1 VPPKASTDQPEDYE
15 PVVPIRGARVGL
27 SDRDADEDSFARV
40 ASRDRNESGAADF
53 NPRDSDNSDGSGGDD
68 SARPRSSAPS
78 SSAFQILRRGHAL
91 TYAGLFLFSFVLFYR
106 PYEFVPLPHNLA
118 FWLAAVALA
127 VYLPTQLAT
136 EGNLTARPR
145 EVSLVLLLALTALLS
160 VAFAK
165 ESRAE
170 GWATFTD
177 IFARAVVMFV
187 VIVNAARTER
197 RLRWLVLLSIGSGL
211 FMSAG
216 ALHDYWAGKLTVEG
230 YRVDGQLGGIFG
242 NPNDMALHLV
252 TMLPLAAALAVGSRN
267 LLKKAAYAAG
277 ALLLVAGTLVT
288 FSRGGFLAMS
298 ASLFVLAWTLRR
310 RNRLAVVACACALFV
325 LFFAVAPGA
334 FSARIFSIF
343 DRSLDAYGSADARQ
357 ALLLRSVVVAARNP
371 ILGVGMGNFPLVSIR
386 NQVTHNAYTQV
397 AAEMG
402 LAALA
407 LYALFLWTPLK
418 GLRRIT
424 RETFDAR
431 RTSRLYYL
439 AAGMHASLVAYMV
452 ASFFASVAY
461 YWNVYYLVG
470 YAVCLRRLYEAET
483 AEKGTTEETEAVKA
497 VNTDAAENGS
507 VGTESE
513 VDFDDASTG
522 VRGREPHAARV

>member
-1 VPPKASTDQPEDYE
+1 MSD
-15 PVVPIRGARVGL
+15 ARVGF
-27 SDRDADEDSFARV
+27 ADEDSDDAFARA
-40 ASRDRNESGAADF
+40 ASREHGETEAAGVDSDDF
-53 NPRDSDNSDGSGGDD
+53 INSDDSDNSDNSNNSGGDN
-68 SARPRSSAPS
+68 SVRAPRSA
-78 SSAFQILRRGHAL
+78 SAFQILRRGHAL

-106 PYEFVPLPHNLA
+106 PYEFIPLPSNLA

-127 VYLPTQLAT
+127 VYLPSQLAT
-136 EGNLTARPR
+136 EGTLTARPR
-145 EVSLVLLLALTALLS
+145 EVNLVLLLAVTALLS

-177 IFARAVVMFV
+177 IFARAVVMFI
-187 VIVNAARTER
+187 VIVNAARTEK
-197 RLRWLVLLSIGSGL
+197 RLRWLILLSIGSGL
-211 FMSAG
+211 MMSAG

-242 NPNDMALHLV
+242 NSNDMALHLA
-252 TMLPLAAALAVGSRN
+252 TMLPLAAALAVGARN
-267 LLKKAAYAAG
+267 LLKKAVYAAG
-277 ALLLVAGTLVT
+277 ALLLVAGTIVT
-288 FSRGGFLAMS
+288 FSRGGFLAMA

-310 RNRLAVVACACALFV
+310 RNRLALVACSCALFV
-325 LFFAVAPGA
+325 LFFAVAPSNY
-334 FSARIFSIF
+334 SARIFSIF

-357 ALLLRSVVVAARNP
+357 ALLLRSIVVAVRNP
-371 ILGVGMGNFPLVSIR
+371 VLGVGMGNFPLVSIR

-424 RETFDAR
+424 RETFEAR
-431 RTSRLYYL
+431 RTSRLHYL
-439 AAGMHASLVAYMV
+439 AAGMQASLVAYMV

-470 YAVCLRRLYEAET
+470 YAVCLRRLYEAEVAAA
-483 AEKGTTEETEAVKA
+483 AEKGKAEATDA
-497 VNTDAAENGS
+497 VNTDAVE
-507 VGTESE
+507 TESE
-513 VDFDDASTG
+513 DDFGGVDSTD
-522 VRGREPHAARV
+522 VREREPHAAGV

>member
-1 VPPKASTDQPEDYE
+1 MSDAP
-15 PVVPIRGARVGL
+15 RVGL
-27 SDRDADEDSFARV
+27 ADEESDDAFARA
-40 ASRDRNESGAADF
+40 ASRARDETEAAGVNSD
-53 NPRDSDNSDGSGGDD
+53 DSDNSDHFDNFGDD
-68 SARPRSSAPS
+68 NFVRAPRAASS
-78 SSAFQILRRGHAL
+78 FQFLRSGHAL

-106 PYEFVPLPHNLA
+106 PYEFIPLPSNLA
-118 FWLAAVALA
+118 FWLAAVTLA
-127 VYLPTQLAT
+127 VYLPSQLAT
-136 EGNLTARPR
+136 EGTLTARPR
-145 EVSLVLLLALTALLS
+145 EVNLVLLLTLTALLS

-177 IFARAVVMFV
+177 IFARAVVMFI

-197 RLRWLVLLSIGSGL
+197 RLRWLLLLSIGSGL
-211 FMSAG
+211 LMSAG
-216 ALHDYWAGKLTVEG
+216 ALHDYWSGKLTVEG

-252 TMLPLAAALAVGSRN
+252 TMLPLAAALAIGSRN
-267 LLKKAAYAAG
+267 LLKKAAYAAC
-277 ALLLVAGTLVT
+277 ALLLVAGTIVT
-288 FSRGGFLAMS
+288 FSRGGFLAMA

-310 RNRLAVVACACALFV
+310 RNRLAIIVCSCALFV
-325 LFFAVAPGA
+325 LFFAVAPGNY
-334 FSARIFSIF
+334 SARIFSIF

-357 ALLLRSVVVAARNP
+357 ALLLRSIVVAVRNP

-402 LAALA
+402 FAALA

-424 RETFDAR
+424 RETFEAR
-431 RTSRLYYL
+431 RTTRLHYL
-439 AAGMHASLVAYMV
+439 AAGIQASLVAYMV

-470 YAVCLRRLYEAET
+470 YAVCLRRLYEAEVAA
-483 AEKGTTEETEAVKA
+483 AEKGRAEETGA
-497 VNTDAAENGS
+497 VNIDAVETDAVGAGS
-507 VGTESE
+507 E
-513 VDFDDASTG
+513 DDYDDASTD
-522 VRGREPHAARV
+522 VRGREPHAAGV

>member
-1 VPPKASTDQPEDYE
+1 MPPKASSQQPEDYE
-15 PVVPIRGARVGL
+15 PVVPLSDARVGL
-27 SDRDADEDSFARV
+27 ADEDSDDAFAR
-40 ASRDRNESGAADF
+40 AATRGRVETEAAGVNFD
-53 NPRDSDNSDGSGGDD
+53 DSGGDD
-68 SARPRSSAPS
+68 NSVRAPRAAS
-78 SSAFQILRRGHAL
+78 SSFQFLRRGHAL

-106 PYEFVPLPHNLA
+106 PYEFIPLPSNLA

-127 VYLPTQLAT
+127 VYLPSQLAT
-136 EGNLTARPR
+136 EGSLTARPR
-145 EVSLVLLLALTALLS
+145 EVNLVLLLTVTALLS

-177 IFARAVVMFV
+177 IFARAVVMFI
-187 VIVNAARTER
+187 VIVNAARTEK
-197 RLRWLVLLSIGSGL
+197 RLRWLLLLSIGSGL
-211 FMSAG
+211 LMSAG

-267 LLKKAAYAAG
+267 LLKKAAYAAC
-277 ALLLVAGTLVT
+277 ALLLVAGTIVT
-288 FSRGGFLAMS
+288 FSRGGFLAMG

-310 RNRLAVVACACALFV
+310 RNRLAIIACACALFV
-325 LFFAVAPGA
+325 LFFAVAPGNY
-334 FSARIFSIF
+334 SARIFSIF

-357 ALLLRSVVVAARNP
+357 ALLLRSIVVAVRNP

-407 LYALFLWTPLK
+407 LYALFLWTPLN

-424 RETFDAR
+424 RETFEAR
-431 RTSRLYYL
+431 RTSRLHYL
-439 AAGMHASLVAYMV
+439 AAGIQASLVAYMV

-470 YAVCLRRLYEAET
+470 YAVCLRRLYEAEVAA
-483 AEKGTTEETEAVKA
+483 AEKERAEEADA
-497 VNTDAAENGS
+497 VNIDAVETDA
-507 VGTESE
+507 VGAESE
-513 VDFDDASTG
+513 DDYGVDSTD
-522 VRGREPHAARV
+522 VRGREPHAAGV

>member
-1 VPPKASTDQPEDYE
+1 VPPKASIDQPEDYE
-15 PVVPIRGARVGL
+15 PVVPIRGARVRIADG
-27 SDRDADEDSFARV
+27 DAGEDSFARAAAHDRV
-40 ASRDRNESGAADF
+40 GAEASDINFRDSEDSDDSGAAD
-53 NPRDSDNSDGSGGDD
+53 
-68 SARPRSSAPS
+68 SALARSSASP
-78 SSAFQILRRGHAL
+78 SSAFRILRRGHAL

-106 PYEFVPLPHNLA
+106 PYEFVPLPHNIA

-127 VYLPTQLAT
+127 VYLPSQLSI

-145 EVSLVLLLALTALLS
+145 EVNLVLLLALTALLS

-197 RLRWLVLLSIGSGL
+197 RLRWLVLLSMGSGL

-230 YRVDGQLGGIFG
+230 YRVDGQVGGIFG
-242 NPNDMALHLV
+242 NSNDMALHLA
-252 TMLPLAAALAVGSRN
+252 TMLPLAAALAAGSRN

-277 ALLLVAGTLVT
+277 ALLLVAGTVVT

-298 ASLFVLAWTLRR
+298 ASLFALAWTLRR
-310 RNRLAVVACACALFV
+310 RNRLALVAGSFALFL
-325 LFFAVAPGA
+325 LFFAVAPGNY
-334 FSARIFSIF
+334 SARIFSIF

-402 LAALA
+402 LAALVI
-407 LYALFLWTPLK
+407 YALFLWTPLK

-431 RTSRLYYL
+431 RASRIYYL
-439 AAGMHASLVAYMV
+439 AAGLHASLVAYMV

-470 YAVCLRRLYEAET
+470 YAVCLRRLYEAEVAGKGT
-483 AEKGTTEETEAVKA
+483 AEETNAVD
-497 VNTDAAENGS
+497 TDAAGNGS
-507 VGTESE
+507 AGTESGD
-513 VDFDDASTG
+513 DFGDASAG